1 MLQRGKHIEG
11 ASRRSLLSRAT
22 SGIAAFGLFGGARR
36 EAEAQLVWKVS
47 EWKLAEF
54 QKLVNESARIKQV
67 FDVVQIGEGR
77 ALNSIKNSLNGLR
90 FGFGIP
96 ENQIKIVAALHGA
109 ANMLNY
115 DDYVWDKYRIGEW
128 LNVTD
133 PATGKPAVKNV
144 YYRSKNGR
152 AKGSASK
159 DPDDP
164 DSAYQDTGIQALQ
177 ARGVQF
183 LSCHTA
189 LEEQVRALIG
199 RDKLPQSP
207 EQIVREMLAHALPGV
222 LVAAAMGAAIA
233 LLQVEGHYSYIA
245 V

>member
-1 MLQRGKHIEG
+1 MES
-11 ASRRSLLSRAT
+11 ATRRSLVSRAA
-22 SGIAAFGLFGGARR
+22 SGIAALGLFGGMPRA
-36 EAEAQLVWKVS
+36 AEAQLVWKAS

-54 QKLVNESARIKQV
+54 QKLVNEPARIKQV
-67 FDVVQIGEGR
+67 FDVVQIGDGK

-96 ENQIKIVAALHGA
+96 EHQIKIVAALHGA

-128 LNVTD
+128 LDVTD
-133 PATGKPAVKNV
+133 PAMGKPAVKNLF
-144 YYRSKNGR
+144 YRSKGGQTR
-152 AKGSASK
+152 ASASK

-164 DSAYQDTGIQALQ
+164 DSLYQDTSMQALQ

-189 LEEQVRALIG
+189 LEEQVRVLIR

-207 EQIVREMLAHALPGV
+207 EQIVREMLAHTLPGV
-222 LVAAAMGAAIA
+222 LVVAAMGAGIA
-233 LLQVEGHYSYIA
+233 LLQIEGHYSYIT

>member
-1 MLQRGKHIEG
+1 MSPNKKES
-11 ASRRSLLSRAT
+11 ATRRSFVSRAT
-22 SGIAAFGLFGGARR
+22 PGIAALGLFGGTPRA
-36 EAEAQLVWKVS
+36 AEAQLVWKAS

-54 QKLVNESARIKQV
+54 QKLVNEPARIKQV
-67 FDVVQIGEGR
+67 FDVVQIGDGK

-96 ENQIKIVAALHGA
+96 ENQIKIAVALHGP

-115 DDYVWDKYRIGEW
+115 DAYVWDKYRIGEW

-133 PATGKPAVKNV
+133 PATGKPAVKNPF
-144 YYRSKNGR
+144 YRSKGGQTR
-152 AKGSASK
+152 ESASK

-164 DSAYQDTGIQALQ
+164 DSLYQDTSMQALQ

-189 LEEQVRALIG
+189 LEEQVRVLIR

-207 EQIVREMLAHALPGV
+207 EQMVREMLAHTLPGV
-222 LVAAAMGAAIA
+222 LVVAAMGAAIA
-233 LLQVEGHYSYIA
+233 LLQIEGHYSYIS